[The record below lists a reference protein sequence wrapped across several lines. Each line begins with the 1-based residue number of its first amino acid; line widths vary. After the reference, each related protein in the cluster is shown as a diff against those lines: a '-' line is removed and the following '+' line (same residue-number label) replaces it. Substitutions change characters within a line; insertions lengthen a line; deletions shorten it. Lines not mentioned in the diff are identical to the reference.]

1 MKTEKILNMIV
12 KDFVKYQE
20 GKRAR
25 QVMVGRCRYAGTDL
39 IGYTQE
45 RTNAYFLLPSYF
57 PFDIEKLAAHETDF
71 NIFTKNVPLD
81 QLENTHSKID
91 TVIHG
96 KKATLRVYKTTDGK
110 NVYFNDK
117 LFAGFD
123 SDVILTGTG
132 TTTPAYVWEGGSIGT
147 AYPSGLV
154 MPIRLPREPEI

>member
-12 KDFVKYQE
+12 KDFIKYQE

-25 QVMVGRCRYAGTDL
+25 QVLVGRCQYAGTDL

-57 PFDIEKLAAHETDF
+57 PFDIEKLSANEMDF
-71 NIFTKNVPLD
+71 NALTKNVPLA
-81 QLENTHSKID
+81 QLVDTHSKID
-91 TVIHG
+91 KTIYR
-96 KKATLRVYKTTDGK
+96 KKAILRVYKTPDGK

-123 SDVILTGTG
+123 SDIVLTGSG
-132 TTTPAYVWEGGSIGT
+132 VKMPAYVWEGGSIGN
-147 AYPSGLV
+147 AFPVGLV
-154 MPIRLPREPEI
+154 MPTYIGDEEE